1 MLVKDFIKRYPND
14 SFDMMT
20 PGGFVFLTP
29 EQAKD
34 LLAGKSVMG
43 HPGDPEYAMRI
54 DAEELLSD
62 PVCSARWKNHVC
74 HMMTGMPS
82 EVISSKTAKEVEKM
96 LSEHEK
102 EQHLKE
108 RVKSSYEAYIQ
119 QLKAKPAPDLIEMA
133 SEIAATKFVYE
144 ELMVDGYFSD
154 CIDYLLQFDDP
165 LEQAVSCWQEDQ
177 DFDHHEDLEHAL
189 WSSKELDISRGIF
202 TPSEQTGQ
210 GTPTLSQ
217 GVTMC

>member
-1 MLVKDFIKRYPND
+1 MLLKDFIRKNPND

-43 HPGDPEYAMRI
+43 HPGDPAYAMRI
-54 DAEELLSD
+54 DAEELLCQ
-62 PVCSARWKNHVC
+62 PVESAHWENHVC

-82 EVISSKTAKEVEKM
+82 EVISSKTAEKAEKK

-108 RVKSSYEAYIQ
+108 RLKANYEAYIQ
-119 QLKAKPAPDLIEMA
+119 QLRTKSVPDLIEMA
-133 SEIAATKFVYE
+133 TEISATKFVYTQLSVGSE
-144 ELMVDGYFSD
+144 YSEYT
-154 CIDYLLQFDDP
+154 DYLLQFENP
-165 LEQAVSCWQEDQ
+165 LQVVCNGWLDYEGYDYDEELEFMLQNMADQ
-177 DFDHHEDLEHAL
+177 
-189 WSSKELDISRGIF
+189 GID
-202 TPSEQTGQ
+202 EREAAAG
-210 GTPTLSQ
+210 PTLEQ